1 MHTIRMVAAIFAL
14 GASVSYGTSDF
25 VASYAARHV
34 TPLAIAWWVHVF
46 GAAALGVLALGAA
59 GLPAVSALLF
69 GALAGAVAGAGL
81 VLFYGALARGQVS
94 IVTPLAATGASIP
107 VLVGIARGESPSAIG
122 WFGLAVAVLG
132 VLTVLTTRR
141 VEDEPDPPGP
151 GARPG
156 CPDEQ
161 GSRCPRMPPVVAA
174 LLAAASFG
182 VAFVLVDAGGQDA
195 SPLWVAAGLQ
205 TGGVLGLVPIVLG
218 GPLARVALTRASLP
232 TLAGTGALVAAG
244 DIALAT
250 AFTKG
255 DLGTVSVLSSLD
267 SVVSVLLAQLV
278 LMEHLSRRQGA
289 GVAASVTGALLLAAS

>member
-1 MHTIRMVAAIFAL
+1 MLAAILAL
-14 GASVSYGTSDF
+14 TASVSYGTSDF

-34 TPLAIAWWVHVF
+34 TPLAIAWWAHVL
-46 GAAALGVLALGAA
+46 GAAALGGLALAVA
-59 GLPAVSALLF
+59 GLPEVSALLF

-81 VLFYGALARGQVS
+81 VLFYGALARGPVS
-94 IVTPLAATGASIP
+94 IVTPLAATGVAIP
-107 VLVGIARGESPSAIG
+107 VLVGMARGESPSVIG
-122 WFGLAVAVLG
+122 WFGLAVAAVG
-132 VLTVLTTRR
+132 VLTVSTTRR
-141 VEDEPDPPGP
+141 VEEEPEPPGP

-161 GSRCPRMPPVVAA
+161 GSRSPRVPPVVGA

-182 VAFVLVDAGGQDA
+182 IAFVLVDAGGQDA

-232 TLAGTGALVAAG
+232 ALVGTGALVAAG
-244 DIALAT
+244 DVALAT
-250 AFTKG
+250 AFAEG
-255 DLGTVSVLSSLD
+255 ALGTVSVLSSLD
-267 SVVSVLLAQLV
+267 SIVSVMLAQLV
-278 LMEHLSRRQGA
+278 LMERLSRRQGA